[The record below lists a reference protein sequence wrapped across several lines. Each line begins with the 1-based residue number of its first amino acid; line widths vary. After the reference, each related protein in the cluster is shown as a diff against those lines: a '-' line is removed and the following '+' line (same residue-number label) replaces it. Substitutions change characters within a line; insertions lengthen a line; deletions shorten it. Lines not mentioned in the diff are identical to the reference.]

1 MSDAEEHPPKTFT
14 VDEANAL
21 LPAIAPLVQQLQALQ
36 RSIIETNQQ
45 MEVLA
50 RKLSS
55 GNGFPIASIK
65 TQLKELAKHQLQLV
79 EAFQSALQQLE
90 ELGAILKDLNTGLV
104 DFYALQGP
112 EPIFLCW
119 KLGEERVA
127 FWHTLEDGAA
137 GRQPLEG

>member
-1 MSDAEEHPPKTFT
+1 MTESEPPSKTFT
-14 VDEANAL
+14 VAEANAL
-21 LPAIAPLVQQLQALQ
+21 LPVIAPLVQQLQALQ

-90 ELGAILKDLNTGLV
+90 ELGAVLKELDTGLV
-104 DFYALQGP
+104 DFYALKDG

-119 KLGEERVA
+119 KVGEERVA

-137 GRQPLEG
+137 GRRPLE